1 MRLFDIDVA
10 ECNLKP
16 SMKRF
21 KCLGFSKLLLVNA
34 ISYFTTNTAIYNG
47 YELRMTHERKSA
59 TWSVS
64 CSARGD
70 CLHFAFLVKIFCK
83 HGAFHSIWESEICFV
98 LCIIKRNEAKIFWT
112 NCWKG
117 EHFNYSTCF
126 IFEAIYILKCW
137 THFWFCGLKRIA
149 CQKRDAGT
157 LVQESSF
164 FSKTAFSHKV
174 WPIHLKSMNIFDIQ
188 EYYLAQI
195 FLRLKHEMLP
205 RKWYLAA
212 CECYAWRP

>member
-1 MRLFDIDVA
+1 
-10 ECNLKP
+10 
-16 SMKRF
+16 
-21 KCLGFSKLLLVNA
+21 
-34 ISYFTTNTAIYNG
+34 
-47 YELRMTHERKSA
+47 MTHERKSA

-98 LCIIKRNEAKIFWT
+98 LCIIKRNEAKIFRT

-117 EHFNYSTCF
+117 EHSSYSTCF

-149 CQKRDAGT
+149 WRWYTGSRKLFFLQNG
-157 LVQESSF
+157 F
-164 FSKTAFSHKV
+164 FSQSLTYTPEIYEYFWYTGILTCSNLFTVKTWDVATEMISCCM
-174 WPIHLKSMNIFDIQ
+174 WM
-188 EYYLAQI
+188 
-195 FLRLKHEMLP
+195 LRVTALIMHFFVSL
-205 RKWYLAA
+205 
-212 CECYAWRP
+212 